1 MRMSL
6 PRSTYVVFM
15 LLLAAVAVQPAWAT
29 LPTPSQPILLVQ
41 DSTSTDPYQNYI
53 PELLTTEGLN
63 GFQTAQLGDLTLTF
77 LTPANY
83 DVVILPHLTLTSA
96 EATIFQNYVNAG
108 GTLVG
113 FRPDLQL
120 AAVFGVSSLGT
131 TLPEAWLK
139 IDTTMP
145 YAPAQ
150 VTNVLRFH
158 GTADLYSVNSA
169 TAIATLYNSP
179 TVSTTSP
186 AAAVN
191 TYGLGKA
198 ILFSFDLTQ
207 SIVLMRQGNPAWA
220 GYPDNHDGYNTM
232 RASGMFMDKASGKFW
247 NDLGDDALNDV
258 PQADIELRLF
268 SNAVTLT
275 NAPKRPLPRLW
286 YYPNQDRSLL
296 LITGD
301 HHGDVVSNSISE
313 INTIQSYGGLFSE
326 FLWYPYGSISNAQV
340 NTWLAAGNTMGIH
353 FDDTAEVDS
362 SGVGGSNATWNGM
375 QSVISN
381 AKASFATT
389 FPTAPFP
396 VTTRDHFLIWVSN
409 DANGTA
415 DQVAQAK
422 LFQNNGIKFD
432 TSYSSFPNRWGYMTG
447 SGMPMK
453 FLDTAAGTVIPV
465 YEQATQYEDD
475 VQVNTTNA
483 YSMQW
488 SFATAQGH
496 YQQSLSDS
504 LNKYNTVVTMLFHP
518 DAWSSYS
525 TYATTVLQYAQA
537 QSIPMYTTGAW
548 LSFWQARAAT
558 TLSEPTFISNV
569 LSFTAT
575 GSPAG
580 LSLLVPQASGTN
592 KVVSTIQVD
601 GASQSFT
608 VGTYQ
613 GVVDAGV
620 VLAAG
625 NHNISVTYVPAGRIL
640 GQVSPSGAASST
652 TIQVQGGSIN
662 ETVPVAGDGT
672 YVVGPLPA
680 GTYIVTPLSSS
691 YAFTPTSQ
699 TVPLGSADVTGV
711 NFTVSSAVTGE
722 TIFTTQTPV
731 TTNASDGAGVNYEL
745 GTAFTSGIAGQITG
759 VRFWKAS
766 SETGTHTGKI
776 WSSTGVLLAS
786 VAFAGETASGWQQQP
801 LTTPLSIA
809 ANTPYVVS
817 VNTGNTYY
825 VSTSSGLSSQVNNG
839 DLHSVVGNNGVYGAS
854 GSFPTSSYQ
863 NSNYFRDI
871 VFTPGITYSASGSIT
886 PAASGSGATLT
897 LTLGGST
904 LGTVTANAS
913 GSYTF
918 SGLPNGSYTV
928 TPSKTGYTFNPTSAP
943 AVVNNGNVTV
953 ANFAATSVPTYT
965 ASGSITPGA
974 TASGATVTLSLG
986 GITVTTTTADASG
999 NYSFTGLSNG
1009 SYTVTPTKTGYS
1021 FNPTSAPATI
1031 NNANV
1036 TVAAFTITAVPT
1048 YSISGSITPAAS
1060 GTGTTV
1066 TLTLGASTIATATA
1080 DVSGNYSFTGVVAGS
1095 YTVTPTKTGFTFSP
1109 ISAPATVS
1117 NANVTVATFT
1127 ATANSATQTLFTT
1140 QTPATTN
1147 NSDGSSVNY
1156 ELGTSFTADT
1166 AGQITAVRFWKASSE
1181 TGTHTGRIWSSTGTL
1196 LASVVFTN
1204 ETASGW
1210 QQQAL
1215 TTALNITASTT
1226 YVVSVN
1232 TGATYYVATNSGLAT
1247 QINSGN
1253 LHSVVG
1259 ANGLYGA
1266 TGTFPTSSYQA
1277 SNYFRDIVFAP
1288 SSTVGPP
1295 ASVTATAGSGQSAVT
1310 GAVFAT
1316 ALQATVKD
1324 ASSNPVSNV
1333 TVTFT
1338 APATGA
1344 TGTFPGSVTTVT
1356 ATTNASGVA
1365 TAPAFTANTT
1375 LGAYSVA
1382 ASVTGVTPSAAFSL
1396 TNTVGSPA
1404 SVAATAGAGQSAAI
1418 STAFTTAL
1426 QATVKDASG
1435 NLLPNVTVTFTAPAS
1450 GASGTFPGAVTT
1462 VTATTN
1468 ASGVAAAPAFT
1479 ANTTLGAY
1487 SVTASVTGVSPSA
1500 SFSLTNTAGPAASI
1514 AATTGTP
1521 QSAAI
1526 GTAFA
1531 TALTA
1536 TVKDAGGNLLANVT
1550 VTFTA
1555 PSSGAGGTFT
1565 GGLTTVTASTNA
1577 SGVATAP
1584 TFTANTTTGAFAVT
1598 AGVTGVSPSASFSLT
1613 NTSTP
1618 SSIAVSAGSGQSATI
1633 GAAFATQLQAI
1644 VKDAG
1649 SNPVN
1654 GVVVTFAAPGTGASG
1669 TFAGGTTT
1677 ATTNASGIATA
1688 VVFTANST
1696 AGAYTVTAG
1705 VAGVATPAS
1714 FSLTNNPGAAAS
1726 ITATAGT
1733 GQSAKI
1739 SSAFTTQLQATV
1751 KDSGGNLLN
1760 NVTVTFTAPATGA
1773 SGTFA
1778 GGVTTAT
1785 TASGVATAAVFTA
1798 NATAGAYTV
1807 TASVAGVAT
1816 PASFSLTNT
1825 AGAAASIAATAGSG
1839 QSAPVSTAFATA
1851 LQATVKDAGSNP
1863 VSGVTVTF
1871 TAPTTGASGSF
1882 TGSVTTVTAATNA
1895 SGVATAPAF
1904 TANAT
1909 TGAYAVTASVAGVA
1923 TPASFSLTN
1932 TAAAGIA
1939 VDVTTSTDRSTKATT
1954 IVSPS
1959 FSTAATNELLL
1970 AFISTDAAS
1979 SGTNTS
1985 VSSIAGGS
1993 LTWTLVT
2000 RTNTQLGT
2008 SEIWRA
2014 FASAKLSAVTV
2025 TATLSQSEGASITV
2039 MSYTGVNTTGTNGSG
2054 AIGAIGSGN
2063 ANPGAPTAS
2072 LLTTK
2077 ANSWVVG
2084 VGNDWDNA
2092 ISRTAGANQ
2101 TVVHQ
2106 YVSTTG
2112 DTYWVQRVTTLSPA
2126 GTTVTVND
2134 TAPATDRYNLAICE
2148 IVGP

>member
-6 PRSTYVVFM
+6 PRSTYVVLM

-29 LPTPSQPILLVQ
+29 LPTPSQPILVVQ

-96 EATIFQNYVNAG
+96 EVTLFQNYVNAG

-120 AAVFGVSSLGT
+120 ASVFGVSSLGT

-158 GTADLYSVNSA
+158 GTADMYSLNSA
-169 TAIATLYNSP
+169 TAFATLYSSS

-191 TYGLGKA
+191 NYGLGQA

-232 RASGMFMDKASGKFW
+232 RAAGMFMDKPSGQFW
-247 NDLGDDALNDV
+247 NDLGDGALNDV

-296 LITGD
+296 LMTGD

-340 NTWLAAGNTMGIH
+340 NTWLAAGHTMGIH

-375 QSVISN
+375 QGVIAN
-381 AKASFATT
+381 AIAAFATT

-409 DANGTA
+409 DSNGTA

-558 TLSEPTFISNV
+558 TFSKPTFTSNI

-620 VLAAG
+620 VLTAG

-652 TIQVQGGSIN
+652 TIQVQGGSITQ
-662 ETVPVAGDGT
+662 TVSVASNGT

-759 VRFWKAS
+759 VRFWKAA

-786 VAFAGETASGWQQQP
+786 VAFTGETASGWQQQP

-809 ANTPYVVS
+809 ANTTYVVS

-897 LTLGGST
+897 LTLGGPT

-953 ANFAATSVPTYT
+953 ATFAATAVPTYT

-1021 FNPTSAPATI
+1021 FTPTSAPATI

-1109 ISAPATVS
+1109 ISAPANVS

-1140 QTPATTN
+1140 QIPATTN

-1181 TGTHTGRIWSSTGTL
+1181 TGTHTGRIWSSAGTL

-1215 TTALNITASTT
+1215 ATALNITASTT

-1295 ASVTATAGSGQSAVT
+1295 ASVTATAGSGQSA
-1310 GAVFAT
+1310 
-1316 ALQATVKD
+1316 
-1324 ASSNPVSNV
+1324 
-1333 TVTFT
+1333 
-1338 APATGA
+1338 
-1344 TGTFPGSVTTVT
+1344 
-1356 ATTNASGVA
+1356 
-1365 TAPAFTANTT
+1365 
-1375 LGAYSVA
+1375 
-1382 ASVTGVTPSAAFSL
+1382 
-1396 TNTVGSPA
+1396 
-1404 SVAATAGAGQSAAI
+1404 
-1418 STAFTTAL
+1418 
-1426 QATVKDASG
+1426 
-1435 NLLPNVTVTFTAPAS
+1435 
-1450 GASGTFPGAVTT
+1450 
-1462 VTATTN
+1462 
-1468 ASGVAAAPAFT
+1468 
-1479 ANTTLGAY
+1479 
-1487 SVTASVTGVSPSA
+1487 
-1500 SFSLTNTAGPAASI
+1500 
-1514 AATTGTP
+1514 
-1521 QSAAI
+1521 AI

-1598 AGVTGVSPSASFSLT
+1598 AGVTGVTPSASFSLT

-1696 AGAYTVTAG
+1696 AGAYTVTAS

-1785 TASGVATAAVFTA
+1785 TVSGVATAAVFTA

-1939 VDVTTSTDRSTKATT
+1939 VDVTTSTDRATKATT
-1954 IVSPS
+1954 IASPS

-1970 AFISTDAAS
+1970 AFVSTDAPS

>member
-6 PRSTYVVFM
+6 PRSTYVVLM

-29 LPTPSQPILLVQ
+29 LPTPSQPILVVQ

-96 EATIFQNYVNAG
+96 EVTLFQNYVNAG

-120 AAVFGVSSLGT
+120 ASVFGVSSLGT

-158 GTADLYSVNSA
+158 GTADMYSLNSA
-169 TAIATLYNSP
+169 TAFATLYSSS

-191 TYGLGKA
+191 NYGLGQA

-232 RASGMFMDKASGKFW
+232 RAAGMFMDKPSGQFW
-247 NDLGDDALNDV
+247 NDLGDGALNDV

-296 LITGD
+296 LMTGD

-340 NTWLAAGNTMGIH
+340 NTWLAAGHTMGIH

-375 QSVISN
+375 QGVIAN
-381 AKASFATT
+381 AIAAFATT

-409 DANGTA
+409 DSNGTA

-558 TLSEPTFISNV
+558 TFSKPTFTSNI

-620 VLAAG
+620 VLTAG

-652 TIQVQGGSIN
+652 TIQVQGGSITQ
-662 ETVPVAGDGT
+662 TVSVASNGT

-759 VRFWKAS
+759 VRFWKAA

-786 VAFAGETASGWQQQP
+786 VAFTGETASGWQQQP

-809 ANTPYVVS
+809 ANTTYVVS

-897 LTLGGST
+897 LTLGGPT

-953 ANFAATSVPTYT
+953 ATFAATAVPTYT

-1021 FNPTSAPATI
+1021 FTPTSAPATI

-1066 TLTLGASTIATATA
+1066 TLTLGASTIASATA

-1109 ISAPATVS
+1109 ISAPANVS

-1140 QTPATTN
+1140 QIPATTN

-1181 TGTHTGRIWSSTGTL
+1181 TGTHTGRIWSSAGTL

-1215 TTALNITASTT
+1215 ATALNITASTT

-1295 ASVTATAGSGQSAVT
+1295 ASVTATAGSGQSA
-1310 GAVFAT
+1310 
-1316 ALQATVKD
+1316 
-1324 ASSNPVSNV
+1324 
-1333 TVTFT
+1333 
-1338 APATGA
+1338 
-1344 TGTFPGSVTTVT
+1344 
-1356 ATTNASGVA
+1356 
-1365 TAPAFTANTT
+1365 
-1375 LGAYSVA
+1375 
-1382 ASVTGVTPSAAFSL
+1382 
-1396 TNTVGSPA
+1396 
-1404 SVAATAGAGQSAAI
+1404 
-1418 STAFTTAL
+1418 
-1426 QATVKDASG
+1426 
-1435 NLLPNVTVTFTAPAS
+1435 
-1450 GASGTFPGAVTT
+1450 
-1462 VTATTN
+1462 
-1468 ASGVAAAPAFT
+1468 
-1479 ANTTLGAY
+1479 
-1487 SVTASVTGVSPSA
+1487 
-1500 SFSLTNTAGPAASI
+1500 
-1514 AATTGTP
+1514 
-1521 QSAAI
+1521 AI

-1598 AGVTGVSPSASFSLT
+1598 AGVTGVTPSASFSLT

-1696 AGAYTVTAG
+1696 AGAYTVTAS

-1714 FSLTNNPGAAAS
+1714 FSFTNNPGAAAS

-1785 TASGVATAAVFTA
+1785 TVSGVATAAVFTA

-1939 VDVTTSTDRSTKATT
+1939 VDVTTSTDRATKATT
-1954 IVSPS
+1954 IASPS

-1970 AFISTDAAS
+1970 AFVSTDAPS

-2039 MSYTGVNTTGTNGSG
+2039 MSYTGVNTTGTNGAG